1 MRRQDKCIIVYAQLF
16 LINFRVHKFYRM
28 KKFLLIIFLL
38 DILLI
43 ANAQPKQTLS
53 QRALPK
59 TNRNQQ
65 QTSNHILPGA
75 YQTAEYIPLLKGKRV
90 GVFANQTSVVGNTH
104 LVDSLKKLH
113 VNVVKIFSPEHGFR
127 GNADAGA
134 NVKSYVDSATGIPVI
149 SLYGSKVK
157 PSDAD
162 LNDVDVLLFDVQD
175 VGVRFYTYISSLQ
188 YFIQSAIENNLPLII
203 LDRPNPNGFYVDGPV
218 LDTAF
223 SSFVGMQPVPIVY
236 GMTIGEYAKM
246 LLGEKLLTWKDERKQ
261 DGNVSL
267 GKGSG
272 FEDEHTNFK
281 LIVIK
286 CKNYTHKSRYILP
299 VKPSPNLPGMS
310 AIYSYPS
317 TCLFEGTVLS
327 EGRGTEHPFEIFGHP
342 DLPDTLFSFTPR
354 STAGAA
360 DPKLKDQK
368 CYGWNIYGTD
378 SNGTITELQLKWL
391 LLAYKLFPDKEKFFI
406 HPKKFNSNPQDFY
419 FNKLAGNSELMQ
431 QIIEKKSEA
440 EIRASWQPKLEEFK
454 KIRMKYLLYEDF

>member
-1 MRRQDKCIIVYAQLF
+1 
-16 LINFRVHKFYRM
+16 M
-28 KKFLLIIFLL
+28 KKFLLLIFLL
-38 DILLI
+38 NVLFVV
-43 ANAQPKQTLS
+43 NAQPKQSSS

-59 TNRNQQ
+59 TDKNEQ

-75 YQTAEYIPLLKGKRV
+75 YQTSEYLPLLKGKRV
-90 GVFANQTSVVGNTH
+90 GVFANQTSVIGNTH
-104 LVDSLKKLH
+104 LVDSLKKLR

-134 NVKSYVDSATGIPVI
+134 NVKSYIDSETGIQVI

-157 PSDAD
+157 PSHAD
-162 LNDVDVLLFDVQD
+162 LNNVDVLLFDVQD

-223 SSFVGMQPVPIVY
+223 SSFVGMQSVPIVY

-286 CKNYTHKSRYILP
+286 CKNYTHKSRY
-299 VKPSPNLPGMS
+299 
-310 AIYSYPS
+310 
-317 TCLFEGTVLS
+317 
-327 EGRGTEHPFEIFGHP
+327 
-342 DLPDTLFSFTPR
+342 
-354 STAGAA
+354 
-360 DPKLKDQK
+360 
-368 CYGWNIYGTD
+368 
-378 SNGTITELQLKWL
+378 
-391 LLAYKLFPDKEKFFI
+391 
-406 HPKKFNSNPQDFY
+406 
-419 FNKLAGNSELMQ
+419 
-431 QIIEKKSEA
+431 
-440 EIRASWQPKLEEFK
+440 
-454 KIRMKYLLYEDF
+454 